1 MFYDYQ
7 QSVATLAS
15 QVLLALLDDRVDA
28 YGDTQVASP
37 ISTSATS
44 PTHSNGEVAWSHQ
57 RQAHS
62 TASTASDR

>member
-1 MFYDYQ
+1 
-7 QSVATLAS
+7 
-15 QVLLALLDDRVDA
+15 LLALLDDRVDA